1 MFSNVGWGEILLI
14 LIVGLILIGP
24 ERLPQLITDFRAMVL
39 AARTAIDDARESI
52 TGEFGDD
59 FDELR
64 KPLGELGDLR
74 KLNPRTAITRTL
86 FEGDDTYLD
95 FLSGKPVAGTGSAD
109 AAGAAGAIG
118 TGDSAANSAGGPD
131 AGAQSNSGGATTAG
145 GQQMGKYGPIGQMP
159 AMPQQNPT
167 AQNPRAQNQAAQNQ
181 AAQNPAAPQ
190 PGAQQPA
197 GNPGEQGGQAGGFNW
212 ADDDVL

>member
-167 AQNPRAQNQAAQNQ
+167 AQNPRAQNQAAQN
-181 AAQNPAAPQ
+181 PAAPQ